1 MQVSFSST
9 NPAKLSAP
17 APMTIALPSPPFSLS
32 TPPSLLF
39 VLGRSAKKLP
49 TKEMKCKAIVI
60 DDAQISSVH
69 FAALFYSGKVYL
81 ADVGS
86 ANGTRVTQGL
96 DGEEQVMK
104 HPKIADAQNATTE
117 RDVERMAMALVKK
130 SIPCQ
135 GAVTFIK
142 VGEYIELT
150 LTLPEDSFYTSDDVN
165 MDPSSMISSSIIRG
179 SSSSSDQVLD
189 TSILPAPPVKVKAIG
204 GGASKK
210 RASSSEPLGGDG
222 GGGAGGGGRGK
233 KKVMKQT
240 TLTLPFQPPQFIGRP
255 PNWGIDGEF
264 DNTEATRALGS
275 GYTRSYR
282 TAFDDG
288 GINAAAFIPTSDE
301 ETEEKEFNQK
311 FLVRNFFDV
320 RPGLRPVENPSI
332 LLQRVERAP
341 APDAAMIDEEKRE
354 DEILDDNGEPL
365 VNFEDFIRLSTSQ
378 EAQQQQQQQ
387 PVINDDEKEV
397 KKDVKGKGQ
406 KAETVRST
414 VREDLGGGGGG
425 GGPIC
430 SVCNNLPTEIITAW
444 NQFSSDMLKKRSNLS
459 KATLASMFLTRRE
472 TFHAP
477 ISLKAPSN
485 PVGIE
490 GAELKAQPS
499 LTEEAAAS
507 DLPSRWRIANPAPP
521 LSSPLQE
528 QPVSTTPHLIQSATA
543 SPPPPPADHLVQP
556 STTAAAAATVSSE
569 TTSAAVCETIDLQSP
584 EKIKKDEDPQQQQ
597 HRERVSPLH
606 LRSPF
611 AFDQDADNDKKMDEE
626 EELSTTDIDSIRYL
640 ILSDSALR
648 MKALALKPLSI
659 LQLKETC
666 LTRRIDNLS
675 FGEIRKA
682 CEILNVLTES

>member
-1 MQVSFSST
+1 MQVSFFST

-17 APMTIALPSPPFSLS
+17 APITIALPSPPFSPS

-60 DDAQISSVH
+60 DDAQISSVQ
-69 FAALFYSGKVYL
+69 FAALFYLGKVYL

-86 ANGTRVTQGL
+86 ANGTRVTHGL
-96 DGEEQVMK
+96 DGDEVVMK
-104 HPKIADAQNATTE
+104 YPKIADAQNATTE
-117 RDVERMAMALVKK
+117 KDIERMAMALVKK

-150 LTLPEDSFYTSDDVN
+150 LTLPEDSFNTSNVN
-165 MDPSSMISSSIIRG
+165 MDPSSMISSSINRI

-189 TSILPAPPVKVKAIG
+189 TSILPAPPVKVIG

-222 GGGAGGGGRGK
+222 GAGGGRGK
-233 KKVMKQT
+233 KKVLKQT

-255 PNWGIDGEF
+255 PNWGIDGDL

-301 ETEEKEFNQK
+301 ETEEKEFNKK
-311 FLVRNFFDV
+311 FLVNNFFEV
-320 RPGLRPVENPSI
+320 RPGLRPVENASI
-332 LLQRVERAP
+332 LQRVERAP
-341 APDAAMIDEEKRE
+341 VLDAAIIDKDKEKRE

-365 VNFEDFIRLSTSQ
+365 VNFEDFIRLSASQ
-378 EAQQQQQQQ
+378 EMAQQ
-387 PVINDDEKEV
+387 PVINEKDKKEDAKDK
-397 KKDVKGKGQ
+397 KKDAKGKGQ

-414 VREDLGGGGGG
+414 VREDLGGGGG
-425 GGPIC
+425 PIC
-430 SVCNNLPTEIITAW
+430 SACNNLPTEIITAW

-477 ISLKAPSN
+477 ISLIAPSN
-485 PVGIE
+485 PVGLE
-490 GAELKAQPS
+490 GAELKAQPL

-507 DLPSRWRIANPAPP
+507 DPPSRWRIAANPAPP
-521 LSSPLQE
+521 LSSPQQE
-528 QPVSTTPHLIQSATA
+528 QPVSTTPHLIQSTTA
-543 SPPPPPADHLVQP
+543 SPPPPAAAAHLVQ
-556 STTAAAAATVSSE
+556 SATTAAATVSSE
-569 TTSAAVCETIDLQSP
+569 TTSAFVCETIDLQSP
-584 EKIKKDEDPQQQQ
+584 ASAADEP
-597 HRERVSPLH
+597 S
-606 LRSPF
+606 SS
-611 AFDQDADNDKKMDEE
+611 N
-626 EELSTTDIDSIRYL
+626 IDSIRYL

-659 LQLKETC
+659 RQLHEMC
-666 LTRRIDNLS
+666 LTRRIDNNLT
-675 FGEIRKA
+675 FGAIRKA